1 MFSYFTGGVLKEYFG
16 EYFDKGIDELNDLFS
31 NIIDNTVEDSL
42 EFLFDEGTG
51 KLTDI
56 LGDITKDKLNELV
69 NKNFYLGK
77 NSIDKLSD
85 LTGQFKE
92 NPTPLEIFSKVLQF
106 ILYTAIDSKKI
117 IFVNNPHKLDKDS
130 ISIISLLLSFGKD
143 LKEKFYH
150 TSISIVYC
158 YSDKN
163 FQPYSNIDK
172 KHEEI
177 KILLDEQRRFAQRY
191 AMLER
196 PSSDIPNIAVKSSTF
211 VGREE
216 ELKKLYYRFDISRKD
231 KNFKNIEINI
241 SAPNEEKNILELLK
255 NCEMN
260 STIIVSNLNV
270 FGRTIETILEIVKF
284 LLSNKIRIIVVE
296 QNLDLIDD
304 KDMLTQM
311 ILGVISMAIGLEKEL
326 MSLRTKEALS
336 AKKLNGMSLG
346 KPKGT
351 IQKSKFDMQ
360 REKIEELLAVGL
372 SVRKISKLLGYNN
385 HIGLNNYVKKRK
397 IKINLKND

>member
-1 MFSYFTGGVLKEYFG
+1 MSKIFTY
-16 EYFDKGIDELNDLFS
+16 IRN
-31 NIIDNTVEDSL
+31 
-42 EFLFDEGTG
+42 
-51 KLTDI
+51 
-56 LGDITKDKLNELV
+56 NE
-69 NKNFYLGK
+69 NNQK
-77 NSIDKLSD
+77 
-85 LTGQFKE
+85 
-92 NPTPLEIFSKVLQF
+92 
-106 ILYTAIDSKKI
+106 YT
-117 IFVNNPHKLDKDS
+117 L
-130 ISIISLLLSFGKD
+130 
-143 LKEKFYH
+143 
-150 TSISIVYC
+150 
-158 YSDKN
+158 
-163 FQPYSNIDK
+163 
-172 KHEEI
+172 
-177 KILLDEQRRFAQRY
+177 EQRASVENY
-191 AMLER
+191 LLKN
-196 PSSDIPNIAVKSSTF
+196 NIT
-211 VGREE
+211 
-216 ELKKLYYRFDISRKD
+216 D
-231 KNFKNIEINI
+231 FKNIEINI
-241 SAPNEEKNILELLK
+241 SAPIEEKNILELLK

-270 FGRTIETILEIVKF
+270 FGRTIETILEIVRF
-284 LLSNKIRIIVVE
+284 LLTNKIRIIIVE

-304 KDMLTQM
+304 QDMLTQM

>member
-1 MFSYFTGGVLKEYFG
+1 MSKIFTY
-16 EYFDKGIDELNDLFS
+16 IRN
-31 NIIDNTVEDSL
+31 
-42 EFLFDEGTG
+42 
-51 KLTDI
+51 
-56 LGDITKDKLNELV
+56 NE
-69 NKNFYLGK
+69 NNQK
-77 NSIDKLSD
+77 
-85 LTGQFKE
+85 
-92 NPTPLEIFSKVLQF
+92 
-106 ILYTAIDSKKI
+106 YT
-117 IFVNNPHKLDKDS
+117 L
-130 ISIISLLLSFGKD
+130 
-143 LKEKFYH
+143 
-150 TSISIVYC
+150 
-158 YSDKN
+158 
-163 FQPYSNIDK
+163 
-172 KHEEI
+172 
-177 KILLDEQRRFAQRY
+177 EQRASVENY
-191 AMLER
+191 LLKN
-196 PSSDIPNIAVKSSTF
+196 NIT
-211 VGREE
+211 
-216 ELKKLYYRFDISRKD
+216 D
-231 KNFKNIEINI
+231 FKNIEINI
-241 SAPNEEKNILELLK
+241 SAPIEEKNILELLK